1 MKNRPRV
8 ALLVETSG
16 GYGRNVLAGV
26 AEYSRLQGY
35 WSFYLLPRAHDQSLP
50 DMKMWRGTGIIAR
63 IESPHVARTIAAAKV
78 PLVGLDVAPEIA
90 GLFGRPGLSEVHPDP
105 KSTARLAFE
114 HLQERG
120 FRNFA
125 FVGVRDQIWSQ
136 ERETAFVELA
146 RNQAD
151 ASCAVCNLVEHSR
164 ARQYGLDQKRLGN
177 WLKGLPKPVGIM
189 TCNDDCGREV
199 LDAALLVGLGVPDDV
214 AVIGVDNDQ
223 VLCDLCNP
231 PLTSVI
237 PNARRAGYEAAA
249 LLHRMMAGESPPP
262 QTILIEPVGVVTR
275 QSTDVVAV
283 SDRQVAAAVRFI
295 REHACEG
302 ITVEQVLKAVP
313 MSRTLLERRFKKLLG
328 YTPHD
333 HILRVK
339 IERVKTLLTSTD
351 LSMVQI
357 AERTGFEH
365 VEYLSVSFKRASGES
380 PSSYRSRHKP

>member
-50 DMKMWRGTGIIAR
+50 DMKMWCGTGIIAR
-63 IESPHVARTIAAAKV
+63 IESPQVARTIAAAKV

-90 GLFGRPGLSEVHPDP
+90 DLFGRPGLSEVHPDA

-136 ERETAFVELA
+136 ERETAFVQLA
-146 RNQAD
+146 RSQAD
-151 ASCAVCNLVEHSR
+151 HSCAVCNLAEHSR
-164 ARQYGLDQKRLGN
+164 ARQYGLDQKRLGD

-380 PSSYRSRHKP
+380 PSNYRSRHKP